1 MKRHLVAVLA
11 ITVVALGG
19 VTAGAAIA
27 HSRPQSSTAHLPSG
41 FAAQLREM
49 GIVYSDVAAVSD
61 EVRPA
66 ALHAASNGSS
76 PVAGKDARPV
86 VVRVKF
92 TDNSYRDHGR
102 RLYVERRA
110 LMLIYPVAPV
120 ALTGPAGSPSG
131 TVKSTVVDFI
141 DPDSL
146 RYLRAISYST
156 SSQVDPPTG

>member
-1 MKRHLVAVLA
+1 MLA
-11 ITVVALGG
+11 IAMFALGG
-19 VTAGAAIA
+19 VAAGTAIA
-27 HSRPQSSTAHLPSG
+27 HSRHESSAAHLPSG
-41 FAAQLREM
+41 FATQMREM
-49 GIVYSDVAAVSD
+49 NIAYSDVATVSD
-61 EVRPA
+61 EVRSA

-76 PVAGKDARPV
+76 PVVGKDARPI

-102 RLYVERRA
+102 RLYVDRPA
-110 LMLIYPVAPV
+110 LMVIYPDTPV

-146 RYLRAISYST
+146 RYLRAVSFNT
-156 SSQVDPPTG
+156 SPQVERPTG